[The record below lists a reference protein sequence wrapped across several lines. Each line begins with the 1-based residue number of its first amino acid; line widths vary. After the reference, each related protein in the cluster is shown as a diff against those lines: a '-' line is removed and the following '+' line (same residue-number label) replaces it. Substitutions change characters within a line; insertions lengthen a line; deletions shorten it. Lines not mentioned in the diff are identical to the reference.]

1 MKKLFLVISIISV
14 LFLAGCSKNVVEND
28 NNQVQEEQ
36 SNNQNTDINI
46 NKNDNE
52 EILET
57 TYSGEGNII
66 FEDETFL
73 IVGASAPEDAW
84 YTPDYQIVT
93 LDSLENGKFVIKYS
107 WNSDVHY
114 YINGNIVSLLVIAP
128 WENGV
133 DCYVYN
139 IDTLNKKEI
148 TDKEL
153 IELTK
158 SDYSKCIEKV
168 KETTLNMICSEEEY
182 KEIKILA
189 ESEKEASN
197 FDNWYENAM
206 STMTEKYNIPASPAS
221 IVSAYEYELQNDSSI
236 GTKFYLNENGDICFV
251 RKYIDN
257 VGSQKNGEYMYNLTQ
272 DKVIDEFDV
281 YCG

>member
-14 LFLAGCSKNVVEND
+14 LLLAGCSKNVVEND

-73 IVGASAPEDAW
+73 IVGTNAPEDAW
-84 YTPDYQIVT
+84 YTSDYQIVT

-114 YINGNIVSLLVIAP
+114 YINDNVVSLLVIAP

-139 IDTLNKKEI
+139 IDTQNKKEI

-182 KEIKILA
+182 KEIKIIA

-206 STMTEKYNIPASPAS
+206 STMAEKYNIMASPAS
-221 IVSAYEYELQNDSSI
+221 IVSAYEYELQNDSSV

-257 VGSQKNGEYMYNLTQ
+257 VGSQDNGEYMYNLTQ